1 MAVEEQ
7 SAVGAV
13 GRREEGQNDIDAGC
27 LQQGP
32 SIEEIGGVLNLKA
45 SAAKHS
51 IFRAVQKLRRSLE
64 PLGELKP

>member
-1 MAVEEQ
+1 MDGLSGQER
-7 SAVGAV
+7 SAFVM
-13 GRREEGQNDIDAGC
+13 RHYEG
-27 LQQGP
+27 L

>member
-1 MAVEEQ
+1 MRGLSDQER
-7 SAVGAV
+7 SAFVM
-13 GRREEGQNDIDAGC
+13 RHYEG
-27 LQQGP
+27 L